1 MRAAG
6 DRKETPLPTVA
17 ARRLLCPVARESEEQ
32 APLPEWA
39 RTLQRRLRQRGINA
53 FILHGPGVRD
63 IHPLGARR
71 HGTIGEFLGEVMFS
85 DRAVIIFYDR
95 GSGIRFTDTGA
106 EQDFRTVLKAYDK
119 VGGTNF
125 AHAQPR
131 DPDRALQLLETYLQ
145 YQLKENPRFS
155 AAVIIDF
162 GETVAPAGD
171 PGQLPVEDR
180 NAIVT
185 LRRWSADPLFL
196 QRLVTF
202 CLVTES
208 TAVLNESLVA
218 DARTFELYV
227 PVPDERE
234 RYAYLT
240 GRGVTPQMFSRIDA
254 RKVSIL
260 TSGLTR
266 LHLESLLAEAEAGG
280 AELDPTALTR
290 EKKRLIE
297 ESSGGLLS
305 FLTST
310 VGLDAVAGHDG
321 AKTLLRQT
329 AAALR
334 QGRLDV
340 VPMGFL
346 ICGPVGTGKSFI
358 VRCFAAEIGI
368 PVVELLNFR
377 SMWQGQTEANLER
390 ILGLLDA
397 LGPVAAVVDEADA
410 ALGNRER
417 GGGGDSGV
425 SQRVFGALAAFM
437 GDTRRRGK
445 VIWFLMT
452 SRPDLVPV
460 DLKRQGRA
468 EEHIALFPP
477 STAEERALVF
487 ESLRARLNIPL
498 EPGVLAAALFD
509 SVPHPMSGADIEAVL
524 VRASRR
530 MAIEQKPALSGA
542 LLQDL
547 IADFQPPGYPVEIEY
562 QRLIAALECTSRQLL
577 PPDLAELPHTT
588 IAERLSE
595 VRAIMGETLGGR

>member
-1 MRAAG
+1 M
-6 DRKETPLPTVA
+6 
-17 ARRLLCPVARESEEQ
+17 ARPDDEQ
-32 APLPEWA
+32 PALAEWA
-39 RTLQRRLRQRGINA
+39 RTLQRRVRQRGINA

-63 IHPLGARR
+63 IHPLGTRR
-71 HGTIGEFLGEVMFS
+71 RGTISEFLSEVMFS
-85 DRAVIIFYDR
+85 DRTVIVLYDR
-95 GSGIRFTDTGA
+95 GSGIRFTDPQG
-106 EQDFRTVLKAYDK
+106 EQDFRTVLKAYDRI
-119 VGGTNF
+119 GGTNL
-125 AHAQPR
+125 AQVQPR
-131 DPDRALQLLETYLQ
+131 DPDRALQLLETYLL

-162 GETVAPAGD
+162 AETVAPAGN

-180 NAIVT
+180 NTIVT

-196 QRLVTF
+196 QRQVTF
-202 CLVTES
+202 CLISES
-208 TAVLNESLVA
+208 TAALNEALVA
-218 DARTFELYV
+218 DARTFELMV

-234 RYAYLT
+234 RYAFLA
-240 GRGVTPQMFSRIDA
+240 GRGATPQTFSRIDA
-254 RKVSIL
+254 RKVSVL
-260 TSGLTR
+260 TSGLSC
-266 LHLESLLAEAEAGG
+266 LHLESLMAEADSNG
-280 AELDPTALTR
+280 AALDPDALTR

-297 ESSGGLLS
+297 EASGGLLT
-305 FLTST
+305 FLTSST
-310 VGLDAVAGHDG
+310 GLDAVAGNDG
-321 AKTLLRQT
+321 AKALLRET

-346 ICGPVGTGKSFI
+346 VCGPVGTGKSFM

-397 LGPVAAVVDEADA
+397 LGPVAVVIDEADA
-410 ALGNRER
+410 ALGNREMK
-417 GGGGDSGV
+417 GADSGV
-425 SQRVFGALAAFM
+425 SERVFASLAAFM

-477 STAEERALVF
+477 STGAERARVF
-487 ESLRARLNIPL
+487 ESLRTRLQIPL
-498 EPGVLAAALFD
+498 EPGTDAAKLFND
-509 SVPHPMSGADIEAVL
+509 VPSAMSPADIEAVL

-530 MAIEQKPALSGA
+530 MAIEKQPALSA
-542 LLQDL
+542 KLLQEL
-547 IADFQPPGYPVEIEY
+547 IADFQPPAYPAELEY
-562 QRLIAALECTSRQLL
+562 QRLIAAFECTSRQLL
-577 PPDLAELPHTT
+577 PPDLVNLSHDA
-588 IAERLSE
+588 IAQRLSE
-595 VRAIMGETLGGR
+595 LRAVLGRQGDVGSR

>member
-1 MRAAG
+1 M
-6 DRKETPLPTVA
+6 
-17 ARRLLCPVARESEEQ
+17 ARPSDEQ
-32 APLPEWA
+32 PALAEWA
-39 RTLQRRLRQRGINA
+39 RTLQRRIRQRGINA

-63 IHPLGARR
+63 IHPLGTRR
-71 HGTIGEFLGEVMFS
+71 RGTIAEFLAEVMFS
-85 DRAVIIFYDR
+85 DRTVIVLYDR
-95 GSGIRFTDTGA
+95 GSGIRFTDPQA
-106 EQDFRTVLKAYDK
+106 EQDFRTVLKAYDR
-119 VGGTNF
+119 VGGTNL
-125 AHAQPR
+125 AQTQPR
-131 DPDRALQLLETYLQ
+131 DPDRALQLLETYLL

-162 GETVAPAGD
+162 AETVAPAGN

-180 NAIVT
+180 NTIVT

-196 QRLVTF
+196 QRQVTF
-202 CLVTES
+202 CLISES
-208 TAVLNESLVA
+208 TAALNEALVA
-218 DARTFELYV
+218 DARTFELLV

-234 RYAYLT
+234 RYAFLA
-240 GRGVTPQMFSRIDA
+240 GRGATPQTFSRIDA
-254 RKVSIL
+254 KKVSVL
-260 TSGLTR
+260 TSGLTC
-266 LHLESLLAEAEAGG
+266 LHLESLLADADSNG
-280 AELDPTALTR
+280 AALDPDALTR

-297 ESSGGLLS
+297 EASGGLLT
-305 FLTST
+305 FLTSST
-310 VGLDAVAGHDG
+310 GLEAVAGNEG
-321 AKTLLRQT
+321 AKALLRET

-346 ICGPVGTGKSFI
+346 VCGPVGTGKSFM

-397 LGPVAAVVDEADA
+397 LGPVAVVIDEADA
-410 ALGNRER
+410 ALGNREMK
-417 GGGGDSGV
+417 GADSGV
-425 SQRVFGALAAFM
+425 SERVFASLAAFM

-477 STAEERALVF
+477 STGAERALVF
-487 ESLRARLNIPL
+487 ESLRARLQIPL
-498 EPGVLAAALFD
+498 EPGTDAAKLFND
-509 SVPHPMSGADIEAVL
+509 VPSAMSPADIEAVL

-530 MAIEQKPALSGA
+530 MAIEKQPMLSA
-542 LLQDL
+542 KLLLEL
-547 IADFQPPGYPVEIEY
+547 IADFQPPAYPAELEY
-562 QRLIAALECTSRQLL
+562 QRLIAAFECTSRQLL
-577 PPDLAELPHTT
+577 PPDLATLSHDA
-588 IAERLSE
+588 IAQRLSE
-595 VRAIMGETLGGR
+595 LRAVLGRHGDVGSR

>member
-1 MRAAG
+1 MTR
-6 DRKETPLPTVA
+6 PTD
-17 ARRLLCPVARESEEQ
+17 EQ
-32 APLPEWA
+32 PALAEWA
-39 RTLQRRLRQRGINA
+39 RTLQRRIRQRGINA

-63 IHPLGARR
+63 IHPLGTRR
-71 HGTIGEFLGEVMFS
+71 RGTIAEFLAEVMFS
-85 DRAVIIFYDR
+85 DRVVIVLYDR
-95 GSGIRFTDTGA
+95 GSGIRFTDPQA
-106 EQDFRTVLKAYDK
+106 EQDFRTVLKAYDR
-119 VGGTNF
+119 VGGTNL
-125 AHAQPR
+125 AQTQPR
-131 DPDRALQLLETYLQ
+131 DPDRALQLLETYLL

-162 GETVAPAGD
+162 AETVAPAGN

-180 NAIVT
+180 NTIVT

-196 QRLVTF
+196 QRQITF
-202 CLVTES
+202 CLISES
-208 TAVLNESLVA
+208 TAALNEALVA
-218 DARTFELYV
+218 DARTFELLV

-234 RYAYLT
+234 RYAFLSS
-240 GRGVTPQMFSRIDA
+240 RGATPQTFSRIDA
-254 RKVSIL
+254 RKVSVL
-260 TSGLTR
+260 TSGLTC
-266 LHLESLLAEAEAGG
+266 LHLESLLADADSNG
-280 AELDPTALTR
+280 AALDPDALTR

-297 ESSGGLLS
+297 EASGGLLT
-305 FLTST
+305 FLTSST
-310 VGLDAVAGHDG
+310 GLDAVAGNEG
-321 AKTLLRQT
+321 AKALLRET

-346 ICGPVGTGKSFI
+346 VCGPVGTGKSFM

-397 LGPVAAVVDEADA
+397 LGPVAVVIDEADA
-410 ALGNRER
+410 ALGNREMK
-417 GGGGDSGV
+417 GADSGV
-425 SQRVFGALAAFM
+425 SERVFASLAAFM

-477 STAEERALVF
+477 STGAERALVF
-487 ESLRARLNIPL
+487 ESLRARLQIPL
-498 EPGVLAAALFD
+498 EPGTDAAKLFND
-509 SVPHPMSGADIEAVL
+509 VPSAMSPADIEAVL

-530 MAIEQKPALSGA
+530 MAIEKQPTLSA
-542 LLQDL
+542 KLLQEL
-547 IADFQPPGYPVEIEY
+547 IADFQPPAYPAELEY
-562 QRLIAALECTSRQLL
+562 QRLIAAFECTSRQLL
-577 PPDLAELPHTT
+577 PPDLAALSHDA
-588 IAERLSE
+588 IAQRLSE
-595 VRAIMGETLGGR
+595 LRAVLGRHGDVGSR

>member
-1 MRAAG
+1 M
-6 DRKETPLPTVA
+6 
-17 ARRLLCPVARESEEQ
+17 ARPSEEQ
-32 APLPEWA
+32 PALPEWA
-39 RTLQRRLRQRGINA
+39 RTLQRRLRQRGTNS

-71 HGTIGEFLGEVMFS
+71 HGTISEFLGETIFG
-85 DRAVIIFYDR
+85 DRAVIVLYDR
-95 GSGIRFTDTGA
+95 GSGIRFTDPAA

-119 VGGTNF
+119 VGGTNL
-125 AHAQPR
+125 AQIQPR
-131 DPDRALQLLETYLQ
+131 DPDRALQILETYLQ

-155 AAVIIDF
+155 AAFILDF
-162 GETVAPAGD
+162 AETVAPAGD

-180 NAIVT
+180 NSIVT
-185 LRRWSADPLFL
+185 LRRWAADPLFL
-196 QRLVTF
+196 QRQVTF
-202 CLVTES
+202 CLISES
-208 TAVLNESLVA
+208 TAALNEALVA
-218 DARTFELYV
+218 DARTFELNV
-227 PVPDERE
+227 PVPDEKE
-234 RYAYLT
+234 RHTYLAS
-240 GRGVTPQMFSRIDA
+240 RGSTPQTFSRIDA

-280 AELDPTALTR
+280 AALDPDALTR

-297 ESSGGLLS
+297 EASGGLLS
-305 FLTST
+305 FLTSSI
-310 VGLDAVAGHDG
+310 GLDAVAGHEG
-321 AKTLLRQT
+321 AKVLLRET

-346 ICGPVGTGKSFI
+346 VCGPVGTGKSFI

-397 LGPVAAVVDEADA
+397 LGPVAVVVDEADA

-417 GGGGDSGV
+417 GGGDSGV
-425 SQRVFGALAAFM
+425 SERVFGALAAFM

-477 STAEERALVF
+477 ATAEERARVF
-487 ESLRARLNIPL
+487 DSLRNRLQIPL
-498 EPGVLAAALFD
+498 EQGIDAVALFNQ
-509 SVPHPMSGADIEAVL
+509 VPHPMSPADIEAVL

-530 MAIEQKPALSGA
+530 MAIEKQPALSA
-542 LLQDL
+542 KLLREL
-547 IADFQPPGYPVEIEY
+547 ITDFQPPAYPVEIEY
-562 QRLIAALECTSRQLL
+562 QRLIAAFECTSRQLL
-577 PPDLAELPHTT
+577 PPDLAALPHQA
-588 IAERLSE
+588 IAERLTQL
-595 VRAIMGETLGGR
+595 RAALGEARGR

>member
-1 MRAAG
+1 MG
-6 DRKETPLPTVA
+6 PQSESQPTFA
-17 ARRLLCPVARESEEQ
+17 
-32 APLPEWA
+32 EWA
-39 RTLQRRLRQRGINA
+39 RALQRRIRQRGINA

-63 IHPLGARR
+63 IHPLSARR
-71 HGTIGEFLGEVMFS
+71 HGTIGQFLAEVMFA
-85 DRAVIIFYDR
+85 DRAVIVLYDR
-95 GSGIRFTDTGA
+95 GSGIRFTDPQA

-119 VGGTNF
+119 VGGTNL
-125 AHAQPR
+125 AQVQPR
-131 DPDRALQLLETYLQ
+131 DPDRALQLLETYLL
-145 YQLKENPRFS
+145 YELKENPRFS

-162 GETVAPAGD
+162 AETVAPAGD

-196 QRLVTF
+196 QRQVTF
-202 CLVTES
+202 CLVSES
-208 TAVLNESLVA
+208 TAVLNAALVA
-218 DARTFELYV
+218 DARTFELVV
-227 PVPDERE
+227 PVPDEHE
-234 RYAYLT
+234 RYSYLT
-240 GRGVTPQMFSRIDA
+240 GRGATPQTFSRIDA
-254 RKVSIL
+254 HKVAVL

-266 LHLESLLAEAEAGG
+266 LHLESLLAEADSNG
-280 AELDPTALTR
+280 APLDPDALAR

-297 ESSGGLLS
+297 EASGGLLS
-305 FLTST
+305 FLISAT
-310 VGLDAVAGHDG
+310 GLDAVAGNAG
-321 AKTLLRQT
+321 AKALLRET

-340 VPMGFL
+340 VPMCFL
-346 ICGPVGTGKSFI
+346 VCGPVGTGKSFM

-397 LGPVAAVVDEADA
+397 LGPIAVVIDEADA
-410 ALGNRER
+410 ALGNREMK
-417 GGGGDSGV
+417 GADSGV
-425 SQRVFGALAAFM
+425 SERVFASLAAFM

-477 STAEERALVF
+477 ANADERARVF
-487 ESLRARLNIPL
+487 ESLRARLQIPL
-498 EPGVLAAALFD
+498 EAGVDAAALFRD
-509 SVPHPMSGADIEAVL
+509 VPQAMSPADIEAVL

-530 MAIEQKPALSGA
+530 MAIANQPALSA
-542 LLQDL
+542 NLLQEL
-547 IADFQPPGYPVEIEY
+547 IADFQPPDYPAELEY
-562 QRLIAALECTSRQLL
+562 QRLIAACECTSRQLL
-577 PPDLAELPHTT
+577 PPDLAELPHEA
-588 IAERLSE
+588 IAQRLRE
-595 VRAIMGETLGGR
+595 LRAVLGQLRNAGSL

>member
-1 MRAAG
+1 M
-6 DRKETPLPTVA
+6 
-17 ARRLLCPVARESEEQ
+17 ARPDDEQ
-32 APLPEWA
+32 PALADWA
-39 RTLQRRLRQRGINA
+39 RTLQRRVRQRGINA

-63 IHPLGARR
+63 IHPLGTRR
-71 HGTIGEFLGEVMFS
+71 RGTISEFLGEVMFS
-85 DRAVIIFYDR
+85 DRTVIILYDR
-95 GSGIRFTDTGA
+95 GSGIRFTDPEG
-106 EQDFRTVLKAYDK
+106 EQDFRTVLKAYDRI
-119 VGGTNF
+119 GGTNL
-125 AHAQPR
+125 AQVQPR
-131 DPDRALQLLETYLQ
+131 DPDRALQLLETYLF

-162 GETVAPAGD
+162 AETVAPAGN

-180 NAIVT
+180 NTIVT

-196 QRLVTF
+196 QRQVTF
-202 CLVTES
+202 CLISES
-208 TAVLNESLVA
+208 TAALNEALVA
-218 DARTFELYV
+218 DARTFELLV

-234 RYAYLT
+234 RYAFLA
-240 GRGVTPQMFSRIDA
+240 GRGATPQTFSRIDA
-254 RKVSIL
+254 KKVSVL
-260 TSGLTR
+260 TSGLTC
-266 LHLESLLAEAEAGG
+266 LHLESLMAEADSNG
-280 AELDPTALTR
+280 AALDPEALTR

-297 ESSGGLLS
+297 EASGGLLT
-305 FLTST
+305 FLTSST
-310 VGLDAVAGHDG
+310 GLDAVAGNDG
-321 AKTLLRQT
+321 AKALLRET

-346 ICGPVGTGKSFI
+346 VCGPVGTGKSFM

-397 LGPVAAVVDEADA
+397 LGPVAVVIDEADA
-410 ALGNRER
+410 ALGNREMK
-417 GGGGDSGV
+417 GADSGV
-425 SQRVFGALAAFM
+425 SERVFASLAAFM

-477 STAEERALVF
+477 STGEERARVF
-487 ESLRARLNIPL
+487 ESLRARLQIPL
-498 EPGVLAAALFD
+498 EPGTDAAKLFND
-509 SVPHPMSGADIEAVL
+509 VPSAMSPADIEAVL

-530 MAIEQKPALSGA
+530 MAIEKQPALSA
-542 LLQDL
+542 KLLQEL
-547 IADFQPPGYPVEIEY
+547 IADFQPPAYPAELEY
-562 QRLIAALECTSRQLL
+562 QRLIAAFECTSRQLL
-577 PPDLAELPHTT
+577 PPDLAALSHDA
-588 IAERLSE
+588 IAQRLSE
-595 VRAIMGETLGGR
+595 LRAVLGRQGDVGSR

>member
-1 MRAAG
+1 
-6 DRKETPLPTVA
+6 
-17 ARRLLCPVARESEEQ
+17 VARPSDEQ
-32 APLPEWA
+32 PALAEWA
-39 RTLQRRLRQRGINA
+39 RTLQSRIRQRGINA

-63 IHPLGARR
+63 IHPLGTRR
-71 HGTIGEFLGEVMFS
+71 RGTIAEFLAEVMFS
-85 DRAVIIFYDR
+85 DRTVIVLYDR
-95 GSGIRFTDTGA
+95 GSGIRFTDPQA
-106 EQDFRTVLKAYDK
+106 EQDFRTVLKAYDR
-119 VGGTNF
+119 VGGTNL
-125 AHAQPR
+125 AQTQPR
-131 DPDRALQLLETYLQ
+131 DPDRALQLLETYLL

-162 GETVAPAGD
+162 AETVAPAGN

-180 NAIVT
+180 NTIVT

-196 QRLVTF
+196 QRQVTF
-202 CLVTES
+202 CLISES
-208 TAVLNESLVA
+208 TAALNEALVA
-218 DARTFELYV
+218 DARTFELLV

-234 RYAYLT
+234 RYAFLA
-240 GRGVTPQMFSRIDA
+240 GRGATPQTFSRIDA
-254 RKVSIL
+254 KKVSVL
-260 TSGLTR
+260 TSGLTC
-266 LHLESLLAEAEAGG
+266 LHLESLLADADSNG
-280 AELDPTALTR
+280 AALDPDALTR

-297 ESSGGLLS
+297 EASGGLLT
-305 FLTST
+305 FLTSST
-310 VGLDAVAGHDG
+310 GLEAVAGNEG
-321 AKTLLRQT
+321 AKALLRET

-346 ICGPVGTGKSFI
+346 VCGPVGTGKSFM

-397 LGPVAAVVDEADA
+397 LGPVAVVIDEADA
-410 ALGNRER
+410 ALGNREMK
-417 GGGGDSGV
+417 GADSGV
-425 SQRVFGALAAFM
+425 SERVFASLAAFM

-477 STAEERALVF
+477 STGAERALVF
-487 ESLRARLNIPL
+487 ESLRARLQIPL
-498 EPGVLAAALFD
+498 EPGTDAAKLFND
-509 SVPHPMSGADIEAVL
+509 VPSAMSPADIEAVL

-530 MAIEQKPALSGA
+530 MAIEKQPMLSA
-542 LLQDL
+542 KLLLEL
-547 IADFQPPGYPVEIEY
+547 IADFQPPAYPAELEY
-562 QRLIAALECTSRQLL
+562 QRLIAAFECTSRQLL
-577 PPDLAELPHTT
+577 PPDLAALSHDA
-588 IAERLSE
+588 IAQRLSE
-595 VRAIMGETLGGR
+595 LRAVLGRHGDVGSR